1 LGLDTSA
8 AVRFRATFHSDS
20 EVSAVA
26 AAFLTV
32 AIICEVVGTTFL
44 KYSDGF
50 SRLGPSLG
58 TVVGYGLSFVLLAQ
72 ALKTMEVS
80 IVYAIW
86 SGVGTALITVIGI
99 TVLGESINLIKIGG
113 IALIIVGVVALN
125 LTGAQ

>member
-1 LGLDTSA
+1 LYG
-8 AVRFRATFHSDS
+8 AVHVNESDS

-26 AAFLTV
+26 AAYLTV
-32 AIICEVVGTTFL
+32 AIVCEVVGTTFL

-58 TVVGYGLSFVLLAQ
+58 TVAGYGLSFVLLAQ

-80 IVYAIW
+80 VVYAIW

-99 TVLGESINLIKIGG
+99 TVLGESVNLIKIAG

-125 LTGAQ
+125 LSGAH

>member
-1 LGLDTSA
+1 M
-8 AVRFRATFHSDS
+8 
-20 EVSAVA
+20 A
-26 AAFLTV
+26 AAYLTV
-32 AIICEVVGTTFL
+32 AIVCEVVGTTFL

-58 TVVGYGLSFVLLAQ
+58 TVAGYGLSFVLLAQ

-99 TVLGESINLIKIGG
+99 TVLDESINLVKLAG

-125 LTGAQ
+125 LTGAH

>member
-1 LGLDTSA
+1 M
-8 AVRFRATFHSDS
+8 
-20 EVSAVA
+20 A

-72 ALKTMEVS
+72 ALRTMEVS
-80 IVYAIW
+80 VVYAIW

-99 TVLGESINLIKIGG
+99 TVLGESINLIKIAG

-125 LTGAQ
+125 LTGAH

>member
-1 LGLDTSA
+1 
-8 AVRFRATFHSDS
+8 
-20 EVSAVA
+20 VA

-72 ALKTMEVS
+72 ALRTMEVS
-80 IVYAIW
+80 VVYAIW

-99 TVLGESINLIKIGG
+99 TVLGESINLIKIAG

-125 LTGAQ
+125 LTGAH